1 MDIIT
6 GNYTHAAQL
15 MIIWGIIALF
25 RRLGEPKILG
35 DQTGLSPIL
44 SLVGIYVGML
54 LGGVLGMIVG
64 PLLLLVFI
72 NLTKLGI
79 FSPVMA
85 DLSAAASDVAA
96 ILKSITNFVLN
107 GHSVTVPRLGT
118 FTGTITSR
126 SAASREA
133 FTASNIKGMRVR
145 FRKSSELD
153 QASRY
158 SVRFVRSTFDGADA
172 GDDEEG
178 GL

>member
-1 MDIIT
+1 MPT
-6 GNYTHAAQL
+6 LRYKVVE
-15 MIIWGIIALF
+15 
-25 RRLGEPKILG
+25 RE
-35 DQTGLSPIL
+35 
-44 SLVGIYVGML
+44 
-54 LGGVLGMIVG
+54 
-64 PLLLLVFI
+64 
-72 NLTKLGI
+72 
-79 FSPVMA
+79 SPVTHQKVFYA
-85 DLSAAASDVAA
+85 VRESYAIERIKTDDLIDSISENSQLPRAIVPAALAA

-126 SAASREA
+126 AAESREA

-145 FRKSSELD
+145 FRKSPELD

-172 GDDEEG
+172 GADEEG

>member
-1 MDIIT
+1 MPTLRYKVVERENPVTRAKVFYAVRESYAIERIKTDDLIDSISE
-6 GNYTHAAQL
+6 NSQLPRAIVPAAL
-15 MIIWGIIALF
+15 
-25 RRLGEPKILG
+25 
-35 DQTGLSPIL
+35 
-44 SLVGIYVGML
+44 
-54 LGGVLGMIVG
+54 
-64 PLLLLVFI
+64 
-72 NLTKLGI
+72 
-79 FSPVMA
+79 
-85 DLSAAASDVAA
+85 AA

-126 SAASREA
+126 AADSREA

-172 GDDEEG
+172 GADEEG

>member
-1 MDIIT
+1 MPTLRYKVVERENPVTRSKVFYAVRESYAIERIKTDDLIDSIAE
-6 GNYTHAAQL
+6 NSQLPRAIVPAAL
-15 MIIWGIIALF
+15 
-25 RRLGEPKILG
+25 
-35 DQTGLSPIL
+35 
-44 SLVGIYVGML
+44 
-54 LGGVLGMIVG
+54 
-64 PLLLLVFI
+64 
-72 NLTKLGI
+72 
-79 FSPVMA
+79 
-85 DLSAAASDVAA
+85 AA

-126 SAASREA
+126 SADSRAA

-172 GDDEEG
+172 GDDAEG

>member
-1 MDIIT
+1 MPTLRYKVVERQNPVTRTKVFYAVRESYAIERIKTDDLIDSISE
-6 GNYTHAAQL
+6 NSQLPRAIVPAAL
-15 MIIWGIIALF
+15 
-25 RRLGEPKILG
+25 
-35 DQTGLSPIL
+35 
-44 SLVGIYVGML
+44 
-54 LGGVLGMIVG
+54 
-64 PLLLLVFI
+64 
-72 NLTKLGI
+72 
-79 FSPVMA
+79 
-85 DLSAAASDVAA
+85 AA

-126 SAASREA
+126 SADSREA

-145 FRKSSELD
+145 FRKSPELD

-172 GDDEEG
+172 GADEEG